1 MFKFLVPTTK
11 EYENKDVLPIRLRWL
26 FQDYK
31 KEYKT
36 DLFIKRKDWD
46 FKREVPRASCDPEVR
61 KQFFEYEEK
70 ANDLWYELKKGAF
83 PFHQIQEKWR
93 SDSVS
98 ISSVDAFIDIHLKR
112 LKTSTLISRKN
123 SLRTYKK
130 HLFGSTDKTLSVA
143 DITNRN
149 CRVVYDTMRQA
160 NLSQAT
166 INTCLKGIRATY
178 NDMYKHGVSGIK
190 NELKIERGLIKKS
203 RPTIPTILR
212 TEDYIKGIEM
222 VTTQLEWEAMAI
234 GVLSF
239 ALRGLD
245 LVDLFKLSSKNIEST
260 KAYKDYFDIYLTTQT
275 DNDSPAWLTLT
286 RSKVPDGSPMA
297 INLYLSGEYTVLLHL
312 LKLSLETTR
321 PKLKTT
327 DSFALTSLYEDFDFN
342 KYRTLT
348 QAQSKAFK
356 KLTGSPYKVIRKS
369 FRTLASVYCNVST
382 EIGNALLGQEN
393 QNISVNYLEMGQ
405 LKDHIDSVH
414 QEILRQYK
422 MNDIALRLIS
432 RAKTLIV
439 DKSNNLSEI
448 TDLDLSY
455 FEWNYEKSI

>member
-112 LKTSTLISRKN
+112 LKSSTLISRKN

-130 HLFGSTDKTLSVA
+130 HLFGSTDRTLSVA

-149 CRVVYDTMRQA
+149 CRIVYDTMRQA

-212 TEDYIKGIEM
+212 TEDYIKGIEK

-245 LVDLFKLSSKNIEST
+245 LVDLFKLSSQNIESI
-260 KAYKDYFDIYLTTQT
+260 KRYKNYYDIYLTTQT
-275 DNDSPAWLTLT
+275 DNDHPAWLTLI

-297 INLYLSGEYTVLLHL
+297 INLSLSGEYTVLLYYL
-312 LKLSLETTR
+312 RESFRDTR
-321 PKLKTT
+321 PTLQTE
-327 DSFALTSLYEDFDFN
+327 DAFALTSLHEDFDFN
-342 KYRTLT
+342 KYRALT
-348 QAQSKAFK
+348 QSQSKAFK

-393 QNISVNYLEMGQ
+393 QNISANYLEMGQ

-422 MNDIALRLIS
+422 MDDIALRLIS
-432 RAKTLIV
+432 RAKTLMV
-439 DKSNNLSEI
+439 DKSNNLSKI

-455 FEWNYEKSI
+455 FVWNFKD

>member
-297 INLYLSGEYTVLLHL
+297 INLSLSGEYTVLLHL